1 MTEESA
7 TSRIVVGVDGSETGT
22 AALVWAAE
30 QASAQGADLEAVMVW
45 VHDAML
51 DDASAG
57 RTMAE
62 ARQVH
67 LHDLETR
74 VTAALKGRAEV
85 SFECL
90 APDGDAS
97 DVLVDLSRDAT
108 MLVVGSHGTGRL
120 RDILVGSVSGACL
133 RHASCPVVVI
143 PPAARKPETRLG
155 RLVAEIG

>member
-7 TSRIVVGVDGSETGT
+7 RSRIVVGVDGSEAGT
-22 AALVWAAE
+22 AALVWAAD
-30 QASAQGADLEAVMVW
+30 QASGQGADLEAVMVW
-45 VHDAML
+45 MHDA
-51 DDASAG
+51 SGG
-57 RTMAE
+57 RTLAE

-67 LHDLETR
+67 THDLETR
-74 VTAALKGRAEV
+74 VTAALKGRPEV

-90 APDGDAS
+90 ALDGDAS

-120 RDILVGSVSGACL
+120 RDILVGSVSSACL

-143 PPAARKPETRLG
+143 PPAARNPVTRLG
-155 RLVAEIG
+155 RLLAEIG